1 MFKTKKGRT
10 AILGATLAA
19 GVAVAAGV
27 AIAADSITFV
37 AWGGTTQER
46 QMAVWGESFTELTGT
61 AVVADGPTDYGK
73 LKAMVESGNVVWD
86 VVDVEADFA
95 YRAAQEGLLEPIDFT
110 VVDKT
115 NLDPRYTFEYGTGNF
130 YYAFVLAY
138 NKEALGGNVPQ
149 TWADFF
155 DIEKFPGKRSVIGWP
170 STGIVEMALLADGVA
185 PEDLYPLD
193 IDRAFAKLATI
204 RDHIV
209 FWNSGAESQQL
220 LASGEAPICF
230 CWDTRVSVLMQEEG
244 GENIGMS
251 WNQAIATGDML
262 VIPKGSPNKDLAM
275 QFIANAT
282 TAENQATFAKAAL
295 LSPINLQAVD
305 MLDAE
310 TMDAIAFGHLD
321 GQIEIDLNY
330 WVGNADAVTEAWNK
344 WKLQE

>member
-1 MFKTKKGRT
+1 MTNSKRGRA
-10 AILGATLAA
+10 AILGAALAVSV
-19 GVAVAAGV
+19 GVAAGV
-27 AIAADSITFV
+27 AFAADSITFV

-46 QMAVWGESFTELTGT
+46 QLAVWGESFTEQTGVT
-61 AVVADGPTDYGK
+61 VVGDGPTDYGK
-73 LKAMVESGNVVWD
+73 FKAMVESGNVVWD
-86 VVDVEADFA
+86 VVDVEADFS
-95 YRAAQEGLLEPIDFT
+95 YRAAAEGLLEPIDFD
-110 VVDKT
+110 VVDRT
-115 NLDPRYTFEYGTGNF
+115 NLDPRYTFEYGTGSF

-138 NKEALGGNVPQ
+138 NADALGGNIPQ

-204 RDHIV
+204 SDHIV

-230 CWDTRVSVLMQEEG
+230 CWDTRVSVIMREEG
-244 GENIGMS
+244 SPSVGMS
-251 WNQAIATGDML
+251 WNQNIATADML

-282 TAENQATFAKAAL
+282 TPENQAEFAKAAL
-295 LSPINLQAVD
+295 LSPINTAAVD
-305 MLDAE
+305 LIDAE
-310 TMDAIAFGHLD
+310 TMDAIAFGHAD
-321 GQIEIDLNY
+321 TQIEIDLNY
-330 WVGNADAVTEAWNK
+330 WVDNAEAVTEAWNK
-344 WKLQE
+344 WKLQ